1 MKTIILT
8 GCAGYLGHGCLESL
22 LLPLDTWVVGIDN
35 LTYGGVFTFKHPR
48 FTFKRCD
55 IRDKNA
61 LSLLFDSYRPDAVIH
76 TAALVGDGA
85 CQVNEK
91 ATRDIN
97 EEGTKNIAELCKK
110 WKSRLV
116 YTSTC
121 SVYGINHE
129 LLDEESPV
137 NPLSLYAI
145 TKLAGEEYVKKVER
159 HTIHRL
165 GTVHGYNLGKSGRF
179 RNDLVANV
187 LTIKAFRGEKLSVFG
202 GTQMRPMVYAGD
214 VADTL
219 ANSIKLE
226 RNGTFILSHQNY
238 TIKEIAETINDVVP
252 SDVEITDL
260 KFEDQHNYKVSN
272 LKALKAGFE
281 NPTTLKDSVK
291 EMIRTFKEGRLAD
304 VWQDTHHNEKW
315 LRTYGQALLNP
326 NNQ

>member
-1 MKTIILT
+1 MRTILLT

-22 LLPLDTWVVGIDN
+22 LLPPDVWVVGLDN
-35 LTYGGVFTFKHPR
+35 LTYGGVFTFRHPR

-61 LSLLFDSYRPDAVIH
+61 LSILFDSYRFDTVIH

-85 CQVNEK
+85 CQVNQE
-91 ATRDIN
+91 ATKQIN
-97 EEGTKNIAELCKK
+97 DDATNTIANLCNK
-110 WKSRLV
+110 WKSRLI

-121 SVYGINHE
+121 SVYGVNHN

-145 TKLAGEEYVKKVER
+145 TKLAGEEHVKKVER

-165 GTVHGYNLGKSGRF
+165 GTVHGYNFGKSGRF
-179 RNDLVANV
+179 RNDLVANL
-187 LTIKAFRGEKLSVFG
+187 LTIKAFKGQKLSVFG
-202 GTQMRPMVYAGD
+202 GTQLRPMVYAGD

-219 ANSIKLE
+219 VNSIKLE
-226 RNGTFILSHQNY
+226 KNGTFILSHQNY
-238 TIKEIAETINDVVP
+238 TIKEIAETVVDVIP
-252 SDVEITDL
+252 SELEITDM
-260 KFEDQHNYKVSN
+260 KFEDLRNYQVSN
-272 LKALKAGFE
+272 IKALKAGFE
-281 NPTTLKDSVK
+281 NPTTLKDSIK

-315 LRTYGQALLNP
+315 LRTNGQTVLNS
-326 NNQ
+326 N